1 MTDTADPTNGVF
13 CAVWELHDLV
23 ARQDEYTDAGIAVAG
38 IHLVQIAVGFLLL
51 FAGERLSNP
60 VCAIITGG
68 IATVVAEEALRTVVP
83 DVSCTIA
90 AALAFLALVIGL
102 TVGYHLIHWGL
113 FYLGLAAGAMGPSLI
128 FTTFPELNVDLL
140 KGQLPS
146 VYGHPLVIYWLALLV
161 GGVVAG

>member
-13 CAVWELHDLV
+13 CAVWELHDVV
-23 ARQDEYTDAGIAVAG
+23 ARQDEYTDAGFAVAG

-68 IATVVAEEALRTVVP
+68 IAAVVAEEVLRTVVP
-83 DVSCTIA
+83 DISCTIA
-90 AALAFLALVIGL
+90 AALVFLALMIGL

-113 FYLGLAAGAMGPSLI
+113 FYLGLAAGAMGTSL
-128 FTTFPELNVDLL
+128 FTSESSGFANISALS
-140 KGQLPS
+140 KG
-146 VYGHPLVIYWLALLV
+146 
-161 GGVVAG
+161 